1 MRINPS
7 DVSTSLYGEELNPAK
22 RKRNKSLLRSTLTK
36 DVDALSMHPIGGEFR
51 TVRTSFNPHPRK
63 KRSKKSSLNQD
74 VSSSNAS
81 LNRLQNSL
89 KSPIHRNDDTTFGFK
104 EVHHPNPG
112 YRHPSPRSTDPSF
125 PPNVIGEYI
134 VNSMNEYD
142 PLPDGGSFTFRQG
155 DLPSSVNNLLKDS
168 LGNTDSSKKDSQDIH
183 QTFKHFQS
191 SLYGCISDGGNLMN
205 QNSSPF
211 SFPLIGFPL
220 KGTSNDGRLGEDS
233 RNSERL
239 RSLPDTEDDGR
250 FKPFHEEKWNDHLQQ
265 LRGFKN
271 VHGHCLVPHTFPD
284 NQNLARWVKRQRR
297 QYKLMLAGK
306 RNSTMTKDRVRIL
319 NREGF
324 IWDSH
329 EVVWRERY
337 AQLAE
342 YKKKHGHTRVPSYC
356 KKNPQLA
363 SWVKCQRRQYKLF
376 WEGKRS
382 SMNGERTQL
391 LNNLGFTWEVKAQ
404 KKNNDDFQ
412 KLAQVLNDL

>member
-1 MRINPS
+1 MRADPS
-7 DVSTSLYGEELNPAK
+7 DVPATLHGEELNPSK
-22 RKRNKSLLRSTLTK
+22 RKRNNSLSRSTLTK
-36 DVDALSMHPIGGEFR
+36 DFDALSMHPIGGEVH
-51 TVRTSFNPHPRK
+51 TIHTSFNPLPRK
-63 KRSKKSSLNQD
+63 KRSKKSSLIQD
-74 VSSSNAS
+74 VSYSNVS
-81 LNRLQNSL
+81 LNALQNSF
-89 KSPIHRNDDTTFGFK
+89 KSPIHRSDDTASGFK
-104 EVHHPNPG
+104 EVHHSNPG
-112 YRHPSPRSTDPSF
+112 YRQPSPRSTDPSF
-125 PPNVIGEYI
+125 TPNVIGKYI

-142 PLPDGGSFTFRQG
+142 PLPHGGSFTFRQG
-155 DLPSSVNNLLKDS
+155 YLPSSVNNLFKDLS
-168 LGNTDSSKKDSQDIH
+168 GNTDSSKKDSEDIH

-191 SLYGCISDGGNLMN
+191 SLHGCISDGGNLLN
-205 QNSSPF
+205 QKPSPF
-211 SFPLIGFPL
+211 SFPL
-220 KGTSNDGRLGEDS
+220 KGSSNDASLGDDS
-233 RNSERL
+233 RNFERL
-239 RSLPDTEDDGR
+239 RTLPDREDDSR

-306 RNSTMTKDRVRIL
+306 TNSTMTKDRVRIL
-319 NREGF
+319 NQEGF

-342 YKKKHGHTRVPSYC
+342 YKLKHGHTRVPSYC
-356 KKNPQLA
+356 KKKPQLA

-382 SMNGERTQL
+382 SMNGERTHL

-404 KKNNDDFQ
+404 KENNDDFQ
-412 KLAQVLNDL
+412 RLAQVLNDL